1 MLEAACKRAV
11 YCSTSKKRCMKK
23 ERSLWSATAAGLL
36 AALVLCQGLC
46 GGESCEVWLT
56 APAGTA
62 RFEKQPGELTFSS
75 RTNSLPSIEV
85 NELESFQVMEGFGY
99 TLTGGSAQHIMGMNA
114 PARAAL
120 LRELFA
126 TDSTNIGVSYLRVS
140 IGASDLNEHVFTYND
155 VPPGETD
162 PELSRFSLGPDLAD
176 VVPVLRQIRGVFPEL
191 KILGSPW
198 TAPVWMKTNGDFRGG
213 SLKPECFSVYARYL
227 VRYVEAMKA
236 AGIPIDAITPQNEPL
251 HPGNNP
257 SMFMSASDQA
267 DFIKNH
273 LGPAFKAAELA
284 TKIICYDHNAD
295 RPDYP
300 LAILNDP
307 QAKPFVAGSAFH
319 LYAGS
324 IEALSQVHDAHPDKG
339 LYFTEQWIGAP
350 GNLRGDL
357 SWHTRNLI
365 VGASRNWCRTVLEW
379 NLAADAQNRPHTDRG
394 GCDRCLGAITIQ
406 GEQVTRN
413 PAYYIIA
420 HASKFAR
427 PGSLRI
433 GSSLPASLP
442 NVAFRTP
449 QGRRVLVVLNPG
461 PTPQTFQIRHQGQS
475 IVPTLPEGAVATYVW

>member
-1 MLEAACKRAV
+1 MN
-11 YCSTSKKRCMKK
+11 K
-23 ERSLWSATAAGLL
+23 ERSLWSATATGLL
-36 AALVLCQGLC
+36 AALVLCQNLC

-62 RFEKQPGELTFSS
+62 RFEKQPGQLTFTSI
-75 RTNSLPSIEV
+75 TNSLPIIEV
-85 NELESFQVMEGFGY
+85 NESERFQVMEGFGY
-99 TLTGGSAQHIMGMNA
+99 TLTGGSAQHIMGMSV

-140 IGASDLNEHVFTYND
+140 IGASDLNDHVFTYND

-162 PELSRFSLGPDLAD
+162 PELSRFNLGPDLTD
-176 VVPVLRQIRGVFPEL
+176 VVPVLRQIREVFPEL

-198 TAPVWMKTNGDFRGG
+198 TAPGWMKTNGDFRGG
-213 SLKPECFSVYARYL
+213 SLKPEYFSVYARYL

-236 AGIPIDAITPQNEPL
+236 AEIPIDAVTPQNEPL

-257 SMFMSASDQA
+257 SMFMTASDQA

-273 LGPAFKAAELA
+273 LGPAFKAAGLA

-319 LYAGS
+319 LYAGR

-406 GEQVTRN
+406 GETVTRN

-420 HASKFAR
+420 HASKFVR

-475 IVPTLPEGAVATYVW
+475 IVPTLPESAVATYVW